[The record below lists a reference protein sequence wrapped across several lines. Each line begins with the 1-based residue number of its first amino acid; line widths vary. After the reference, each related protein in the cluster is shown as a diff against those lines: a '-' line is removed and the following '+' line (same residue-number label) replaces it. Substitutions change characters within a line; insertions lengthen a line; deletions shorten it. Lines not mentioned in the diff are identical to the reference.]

1 MVRINI
7 MYEKILK
14 PIFFRIDPEHI
25 HNFFIWFGGLLG
37 STPFT
42 RWIVAASCDYEHPS
56 LVTRVAGINFKNP
69 IGLGAGF
76 DKDVRLTKI
85 MPSVG
90 FGFMEVGAI
99 TRFPYEGN
107 KGLRCARLPDDHS
120 LIVYYGLK
128 NTGAEAIGKRLESM
142 KFRFPVGINIAK
154 TNRADIK
161 GEKSVMDYVE
171 TYRML
176 SHHFSYVT
184 LNVSCPNAQ
193 DGVLFQDPQMLD
205 ALLAA
210 IAKEK
215 KERPVFLKIS
225 SHLSME
231 EVDAIIAVVERYSF
245 VDGFVVANLA
255 KNRDILHLRSSKE
268 ALGAIP
274 EGGISGAP
282 IKTLTTEMIRHIYKK
297 TDGKYTLIGLGGVFT
312 AEDAY
317 EKIKAGASLVQL
329 VTGLIYE
336 GPLMVKRINRGLVK
350 LLARDGYATVADA
363 VGKSAR

>member
-1 MVRINI
+1 
-7 MYEKILK
+7 LG
-14 PIFFRIDPEHI
+14 FFP
-25 HNFFIWFGGLLG
+25 L
-37 STPFT
+37 T
-42 RWIVAASCDYEHPS
+42 RGIVATLCDYEHPA
-56 LVTRVAGINFKNP
+56 LATRVAGIDFKNP

-76 DKDVRLTKI
+76 DKDARLTKI
-85 MPSVG
+85 MPAVG

-107 KGLRCARLPDDHS
+107 KGLRCARLPDDRS

-128 NTGAEAIGKRLESM
+128 NTGAEAIGRRLEKM
-142 KFRFPVGINIAK
+142 KFVFPVGINIAK

-161 GEKSVMDYVE
+161 GEKSVEDYVE

-176 SHHFSYVT
+176 SHYFSYVT

-193 DGVLFQDPQMLD
+193 DGVLFQDPVMLD
-205 ALLAA
+205 TLLAA

-215 KERPVFLKIS
+215 KECPVFLKIS
-225 SHLSME
+225 SHLSMK
-231 EVDAIIAVVERYSF
+231 EVDAIIAVVEKYDF

-255 KNRDILHLRSSKE
+255 KNRDMLHLRSSKE
-268 ALGAIP
+268 ALNAIP
-274 EGGISGAP
+274 EGGISGVP
-282 IKTLTTEMIRHIYKK
+282 IKTLTTAMIRHIYKK
-297 TDGKYTLIGLGGVFT
+297 TNGKYILIGLGGVFT

-350 LLARDGYATVADA
+350 LLERDGYATAAEA
-363 VGKSAR
+363 VGKGAQ